1 MDKSREQ
8 FEAWWCQYAD
18 EPSAYVKGQRSG
30 LNGYYNEFIDRA
42 WHAWQ
47 ASRAALCPK
56 CGGTGMADSGGVQ
69 PWGEPI
75 EIPCDCPFGDNK

>member
-1 MDKSREQ
+1 MMNKSREQ
-8 FEAWWCQYAD
+8 FEVYIKSRGM
-18 EPSAYVKGQRSG
+18 SAMKRDGRYVESATRFAHEVWK
-30 LNGYYNEFIDRA
+30 
-42 WHAWQ
+42 

-75 EIPCDCPFGDNK
+75 EIPCDCPFGDMSNEN

>member
-8 FEAWWCQYAD
+8 FEAWLESEDGKALM
-18 EPSAYVKGQRSG
+18 AYSD
-30 LNGYYNEFIDRA
+30 NHTIAEAA
-42 WHAWQ
+42 WE

>member
-8 FEAWWCQYAD
+8 FEQACKNGLINGGLAIF
-18 EPSAYVKGQRSG
+18 ENGKYVSELTAAVFAG
-30 LNGYYNEFIDRA
+30 
-42 WHAWQ
+42 WQ
-47 ASRAALCPK
+47 ASRAALCSK

-75 EIPCDCPFGDNK
+75 EIPCDCPFGDDK

>member
-8 FEAWWCQYAD
+8 FEHEINKKFGDLIDQRVCKNSDGDYMAWDMQVAWW
-18 EPSAYVKGQRSG
+18 
-30 LNGYYNEFIDRA
+30 
-42 WHAWQ
+42 AWQ